1 MKEYF
6 LTNLIEF
13 INLFVSLVITG
24 LGIWGS
30 FWLKKRDKKYNE
42 NLEEFKNNLMK
53 KNRIFEDKY
62 TKDKE
67 LIKQIYLGR
76 NLIIE
81 LYNSYKFNP
90 IDIYHNTEERDS
102 PLMNTM
108 IQVIQIVDRIEID
121 RNFYEQTLYDLA
133 IIILKEYKNV
143 IEKLIQAQG
152 YPNMIYDKVE
162 INTLQ
167 DLIILFDSEFKKH
180 YSYNNQ

>member
-1 MKEYF
+1 MV
-6 LTNLIEF
+6 LDIIDIIIT
-13 INLFVSLVITG
+13 SL
-24 LGIWGS
+24 LGIGAIWAG

-67 LIKQIYLGR
+67 LIKQIYLGK

-102 PLMNTM
+102 PLMNT
-108 IQVIQIVDRIEID
+108 IIKVLQIIDSIENDRY
-121 RNFYEQTLYDLA
+121 FYEQTLYDLA
-133 IIILKEYKNV
+133 IIIVKEYKNV
-143 IEKLIQAQG
+143 IGNLIQAQG

-162 INTLQ
+162 INTLK
-167 DLIILFDSEFKKH
+167 DLIISFDSEFKKH
-180 YSYNNQ
+180 YSYYNQ